1 MNWIYT
7 LEIVYSPCYPAA
19 VSQTGKID
27 DVYFTSKE
35 DAKTYLRT
43 IVRESYEA
51 MADFDRTEGKDI
63 ELTFIDN
70 LDSDRVFN
78 DFVIQREY
86 PLRNLTNFV
95 IYSIHALKPG
105 QLYTKSKCSD
115 ELDYDVQETST
126 DDPNEI

>member
-7 LEIVYSPCYPAA
+7 LEIAYSPCYPAA
-19 VSQTGKID
+19 VSLTGKID

-43 IVRESYEA
+43 VVRESYEA

-63 ELTFIDN
+63 DLKFIDN

-86 PLRNLTNFV
+86 PLRNFTNFV

-105 QLYTKSKCSD
+105 QLYTKSKHSD
-115 ELDYDVQETST
+115 ELDYEAST
-126 DDPNEI
+126 DRVDDAAEI